1 MACGLPCVAFDCAPG
16 VREIVSDGV
25 DGLVVPP
32 RDVEALAEGL
42 DRLMGDEA
50 LRRRLGEAARASVR
64 RFAPDQVLAQWEDVF
79 ALADR

>member
-1 MACGLPCVAFDCAPG
+1 
-16 VREIVSDGV
+16 VSDGV